1 MKDYK
6 KKPLIDIKI
15 FLRKKKK
22 ENREYDRKCYKI
34 FSDDELQKLLKYRKN
49 YYRMKKIALLFL

>member
-22 ENREYDRKCYKI
+22 ENREYDRKCYKS
-34 FSDDELQKLLKYRKN
+34 FSDDELQKLLKYRKS